1 MAIAILMKGGGS
13 GSGSDDVTASKA
25 QVLQG
30 YTAVTS
36 DSDDEPAA
44 GTMPNR
50 GTDYQTPRNMG
61 WDTSRGIL
69 WTQIEKGYYGDP
81 AGDNNYVWKDSTSAR
96 SQLGIT
102 AGKILAGQNIGGLAG
117 TATSDA
123 DASAGYIY
131 SGKTAY
137 VNGAKITGSMSV
149 SSLVSFSTATYSTTQ
164 ITASW
169 QWPWT
174 GPYSGIAICG
184 KTGGYP
190 ENIWDSRVYTGHGN
204 NYNLGASTSAIIGGL
219 QPGQT
224 YYFRAW
230 IYCSTSAG
238 ELYSGYSQAAA
249 ATKPQGQQ
257 IFTSSGTFTVPAN
270 VTSIDVFCVGG
281 GGGGMYSSINS
292 KYTMKSGGGGGGGY
306 TASLKNISV
315 SPGQTYAVTVGAGG
329 VRGYREY
336 VNGDWKYNTAKKG
349 SESSFGSLITGN
361 GGNGGSFSY
370 GGLGGLAAKYGGN
383 GGSAGGGG
391 YTYSGASD
399 GGNTHVYNT
408 QYGCGQGTTTRAFGE
423 GNNTLYAGGGGAGS
437 WSNYDSD
444 GGPGAGGAGGGGAG
458 DGGGYN
464 GNLNYYGG
472 YGTPNTGG
480 GGGGSSC
487 CCSDDN
493 HLYGGVDGGNG
504 GSGVVIVRWGY

>member
-50 GTDYQTPRNMG
+50 GTNYQTPRNVG

-69 WTQIEKGYYGDP
+69 WMNIEKGYYGDP
-81 AGDNNYVWKDSTSAR
+81 SGDNNYVWKDIAAAR

-123 DASAGYIY
+123 NASAGYIY

-137 VNGAKITGSMSV
+137 VNGTKITGSMSV

-169 QWPWT
+169 QWPWA

-190 ENIWDSRVYTGHGN
+190 DNIWDSRVYTGHGN
-204 NYNLGASTSAIIGGL
+204 NYNLGASTSVIIGGL

-230 IYCSTSAG
+230 LYCTTSAG
-238 ELYSGYSQAAA
+238 DLYSGYKQATA

-257 IFTSSGTFTVPAN
+257 VFTSSGTFTVPAN
-270 VTSIDVFCVGG
+270 IYSIDVFCVGG
-281 GGGGMYSSINS
+281 GGAGGRYYSASDG
-292 KYTMKSGGGGGGGY
+292 KQFGGAGGGGGY
-306 TASLKNISV
+306 TSTRKNIAV
-315 SPGQTYAVTVGAGG
+315 SPGQSYAVTVGSGG
-329 VRGYREY
+329 IQPGSSY
-336 VNGDWKYNTAKKG
+336 DTAAPG
-349 SESSFGSLITGN
+349 GTSSFGSILTANGGEIGKEGN
-361 GGNGGSFSY
+361 RLSFTTHPSGGAGGSGGGGGLKLQYDADGNFKELGIGGNGGSD
-370 GGLGGLAAKYGGN
+370 GGN
-383 GGSAGGGG
+383 GGAGGTSTLGTSIITNGPGG
-391 YTYSGASD
+391 T
-399 GGNTHVYNT
+399 
-408 QYGCGQGTTTRAFGE
+408 GQGTTTRAFGDSN
-423 GNNTLYAGGGGAGS
+423 GTLYSGGGGGS
-437 WSNYDSD
+437 SYYT
-444 GGPGAGGAGGGGAG
+444 AGGQGGSGGGGNANSAG
-458 DGGGYN
+458 AA
-464 GNLNYYGG
+464 
-472 YGTPNTGG
+472 NTGG
-480 GGGGSSC
+480 GGGGSS
-487 CCSDDN
+487 
-493 HLYGGVDGGNG
+493 VRGGNSAKSG
-504 GSGVVIVRWGY
+504 GSGIVIVRWGY